1 MRHRAGNSG
10 EGGIQAQKT
19 GNAAGPLRR
28 LRIAPGR
35 IAPPALRVGLALVL
49 TWIIIH
55 ALADPCLGSY
65 MFPEGLRRLQ
75 GEFGQPYGAD
85 ELAYEGVAVPLER
98 PVDPDTYRLIPGDRL
113 HIGIWGDPARTHRIR
128 VSPEGDL
135 LIPDV
140 GPVRV
145 AGRTLRV
152 AESVVTAELRPYY
165 STEAVTV
172 RIVELGLYRIAVTGM
187 VASPGMVELT
197 SMDRLTDA
205 LEAAGGLLSGA
216 SLRRIS
222 LRDPGASAA
231 PDTRSTQG
239 GQTPI
244 SDPVEIDLLQ
254 WFLDGDPASN
264 PVLAPGLGV
273 DVPVRGAHVR
283 VRGPV
288 NRRIIEKDARPRI
301 DQIPNRPPEEPESI
315 IEWRQGDTVGRILAW
330 QGGLSEA
337 ATGRATLLRRGSQ
350 RVDLDL
356 TLGESLQTMLQP
368 GDLLEI
374 EYGNRWVYI
383 VGSVRFPGRFPYLP
397 GRTALDYVAMA
408 GGATELGRA
417 TGWRLI
423 HPDGKQTRLALDI
436 TMEPGYTIRVPERRT
451 YTLASLLSPL
461 STATAVVIS
470 VIALTR

>member
-1 MRHRAGNSG
+1 MRHRAGNSE
-10 EGGIQAQKT
+10 EGGLQAQKIGT
-19 GNAAGPLRR
+19 AAGPLRH
-28 LRIAPGR
+28 LWIAPCRIATPAGR
-35 IAPPALRVGLALVL
+35 LGLALIL
-49 TWIIIH
+49 AWIIIH
-55 ALADPCLGSY
+55 ALADPCCGSY
-65 MFPEGLRRLQ
+65 VFPEGLRRLQ
-75 GEFGQPYGAD
+75 SEFGQPYGAD
-85 ELAYEGVAVPLER
+85 ELSYEGVAVPLER

-113 HIGIWGDPARTHRIR
+113 HVGIWGDPAHTHRIR

-145 AGRTLRV
+145 VGRTLRE
-152 AESVVTAELRPYY
+152 AESVVTAALRPYY
-165 STEAVTV
+165 NTETVTV

-222 LRDPGASAA
+222 LRDPGAPA
-231 PDTRSTQG
+231 G
-239 GQTPI
+239 NIG
-244 SDPVEIDLLQ
+244 EIDLLQ

-264 PVLAPGLGV
+264 PVLAPGLAV

-301 DQIPNRPPEEPESI
+301 DQIPNRPPEEPENI
-315 IEWRQGDTVGRILAW
+315 IEWKQGDTVGRILAW

-356 TLGESLQTMLQP
+356 MNQESLRTLLQP

-374 EYGNRWVYI
+374 EYGNRWVYV

-397 GRTALDYVAMA
+397 GRTALDYVAIA

-417 TGWRLI
+417 TGWRFI
-423 HPDGKQTRLALDI
+423 HPDGRQTGLALDMV
-436 TMEPGYTIRVPERRT
+436 MEPGSTIRVPERRT
-451 YTLASLLSPL
+451 YTFASLLGPL